1 VTSREPHVALS
12 LLALYRAVPPEPR
25 KLLVLARASCAS
37 EGRDALAEPLPTHLV
52 VALDAS
58 GSMDGVKMKSA
69 IATLHALVDEL
80 GPADSLG
87 LVTFSTSAHVL
98 LPASLMSATAK
109 QMAHACL
116 GRVKADGGT
125 DLAGAV
131 LEALRVSK
139 KGPSGRRHVIV
150 LTDGYPTSGVRESDA
165 ILRLLEGAKDEVTS
179 SFFGF
184 GEDVRP
190 ELLER
195 LAEVGGGRYHFVP
208 GTEPPVEAFAAELG
222 QQRALFAV
230 DVSLALT
237 PGQGVSIGYVPSLAE
252 VRSEEGS
259 IQVRMPSLLLGD
271 TRCVVVGIDLGVEA
285 FALEEATPWL
295 RAELRFRSVHDG
307 EGHVARAHFVPV
319 LAAAKGDPVIEV
331 AREFSVQRLS
341 ELVYSVTRWT
351 EELEKEK
358 AALADFV
365 ARMGLS
371 SDPQVVAGLAVLAR
385 LRQDLADASR
395 SKAAHVA
402 ARAAAKGMYDREVTG
417 LGLGTAYAKRHTLL
431 TLERM
436 SKRIGGKDG
445 KGGGDLN

>member
-1 VTSREPHVALS
+1 VSSREPHVALS

-25 KLLVLARASCAS
+25 KLLVLARASCVS
-37 EGRDALAEPLPTHLV
+37 EGEDVLEAPRPTHLV

-87 LVTFSTSAHVL
+87 LVTFSTSSQVL
-98 LPASLMSATAK
+98 LPASIMSATAK

-139 KGPSGRRHVIV
+139 KGPRGRRHVIV
-150 LTDGYPTSGVRESDA
+150 LTDGYPTSGVRESES
-165 ILRLLEGAKDEVTS
+165 ILRLLEGAKQDVTS

-195 LAEVGGGRYHFVP
+195 LAEVGGGRYHFIP

-230 DVSLALT
+230 DVSLSLT

-252 VRSEEGS
+252 VQSEEGN
-259 IQVRMPSLLLGD
+259 IHIRMPSLLRGD

-295 RAELRFRSVHDG
+295 RAELQFRSVHDG

-351 EELEKEK
+351 EDLDKEK

-445 KGGGDLN
+445 KGGGELN